1 MQIPAFVDDNPLVR
15 RLPTPVRARV
25 ETFVDN
31 LNTVLSVNN
40 IQVMGRMGPS
50 AMRGLFLRRGRDGT
64 TAMQARHRA
73 HFDFDYPGDHPEMRA
88 LYEKAKRLQ
97 WNGATDLPWQTSV
110 DPLNPEVP
118 IVGRDFIDWDVIA
131 EYGPRFSEPEKL
143 DFLHRVAAW
152 MLSQFLHGEQ
162 GALMAAAQVTEATE
176 LFDGKFYG
184 ATQVMDEA
192 RHVEVFRRYLVE
204 KLELRYDINDNLFT
218 IIDGLMTDG
227 RWDMKFLGMQI
238 LVEGLAL
245 GAFATLRRM
254 TAEPLLAELL
264 RRVMHDEARHVHYGL
279 LALRGHYAKISER
292 ERREREDWAF
302 EVVVLMRNRFLAHE
316 LYEEQF
322 AALISRRQW
331 NALMQ
336 RMPGLELFRR
346 TMFRRLVPNLR
357 AIGLL
362 TPRVVPHYERIGLGA
377 YVDLPSTDALAES
390 AGAGAEAGAFA

>member
-1 MQIPAFVDDNPLVR
+1 MQIPAFVDQNPFVQRLPLLVR
-15 RLPTPVRARV
+15 TRV
-25 ETFVDN
+25 ESFVDN
-31 LNTVLSVNN
+31 LNTVLSVENVR
-40 IQVMGRMGPS
+40 VMRRLGPS
-50 AMRGLFLRRGRDGT
+50 AVRGLFLRRGRDGV
-64 TAMQARHRA
+64 AGMQARHRA
-73 HFDFDYPGDHPEMRA
+73 HFDFDYPRDHPEMRA
-88 LYEKAKRLQ
+88 LYEKAKRMQ
-97 WNGATDLPWQTSV
+97 WNGATDLPWNTSV

-118 IVGRDFIDWDVIA
+118 ILAADFIDWRVI
-131 EYGPRFSEPEKL
+131 EQQGQRFDEAGKR

-192 RHVEVFRRYLVE
+192 RHVEVFHRYLVD
-204 KLELRYDINDNLFT
+204 KLGLKYEINDNLFT

-264 RRVMHDEARHVHYGL
+264 RRVIHDEARHVHYGL
-279 LALRGHYAKISER
+279 LALGGYYATLDEHD
-292 ERREREDWAF
+292 RREREDWAF

-322 AALISRRQW
+322 APLISRRKW
-331 NALMQ
+331 NRLMEQ
-336 RMPGLELFRR
+336 MPGLALFRR

-362 TPRVVPHYERIGLGA
+362 TPRVVPHYHRIGLGE
-377 YVDLPSTDALAES
+377 YVDLPATDALSEAASS
-390 AGAGAEAGAFA
+390 AA